1 MRIIMLFK
9 FRYLSSN
16 FAKVISFVEVLNSA
30 KLTGGAAFVLA
41 ALATA
46 TAHAQSSL
54 RASTPPVEYAPFEV
68 VVQTSRSYCFDAAFP
83 IFGDVQY
90 SGATLSVVLTHLISP
105 LQRRGV
111 AATCSQERRFMLPGL
126 PRGRQTIKVDVTE
139 SVADA
144 NNAQGSR
151 VSETV
156 TGAIDVAPL
165 SATASLVNFW
175 TGLFSPGAVLGEG
188 GIRLTSSRFSMFAG
202 GWDWLEVGDPAT
214 GYTFKALSFAAA
226 DRLPDALTP
235 LYFVRYPVAFPGG
248 FWTVDKAVA
257 QRLAGEWGSQVS
269 ETLSAVGRLND
280 GACPIGMSPVYQAFH
295 KQAIS
300 HRWTQSRAAYSALR
314 ANGYAGEGAT
324 WCAPALRG
332 E

>member
-1 MRIIMLFK
+1 MNINAPCVNGYINELGA
-9 FRYLSSN
+9 
-16 FAKVISFVEVLNSA
+16 FARHLNCLRLAVASTFL
-30 KLTGGAAFVLA
+30 LTALTAAP
-41 ALATA
+41 
-46 TAHAQSSL
+46 AHAQSSL
-54 RASTPPVEYAPFEV
+54 RASTPPVEYSPFEV
-68 VVQTSRSYCFDAAFP
+68 VVQTSKSYCYDAAFP

-90 SGATLSVVLTHLISP
+90 SVGALSVVLTHLISP

-111 AATCSQERRFMLPGL
+111 AVTCSQERKFMLPGL
-126 PRGRQTIKVDVTE
+126 PRGRQTIKVDVTDTGVT
-139 SVADA
+139 S
-144 NNAQGSR
+144 NNSQGAH

-156 TGAIDVAPL
+156 IGTIDVAPL

-188 GIRLTSSRFSMFAG
+188 GVRLTSSRFSMFSG
-202 GWDWLEVGDPAT
+202 GWDWLEVGDPES
-214 GYTFKALSFAAA
+214 GYTFKALSFAAT

-235 LYFVRYPVAFPGG
+235 LYFVRYPTGFPGG

-257 QRLAGEWGSQVS
+257 QRLAGEWGSLLS
-269 ETLSAVGRLND
+269 ESLSAVGRLTD
-280 GACPIGMSPVYQAFH
+280 GACPIGMSPVYQTFH

-300 HRWTQSRAAYSALR
+300 HRWTQSRAAYAALR
-314 ANGYAGEGAT
+314 ANGYVGEGAS